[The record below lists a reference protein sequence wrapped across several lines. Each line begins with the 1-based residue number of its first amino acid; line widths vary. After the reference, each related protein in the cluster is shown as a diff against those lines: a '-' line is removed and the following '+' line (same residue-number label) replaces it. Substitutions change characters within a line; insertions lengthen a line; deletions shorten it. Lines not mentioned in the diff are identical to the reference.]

1 MREVGRALNAG
12 YVVEG
17 SARRAGD
24 RLRVVAQ
31 LIDARSGA
39 HLWSQ
44 SYDRRIEDVLT
55 VQADLTTH
63 ISAALLSYV
72 RQSEVAAV
80 RARPTRLLA
89 CLDLVLQGRSRY
101 DGGKLDPDALHAAR
115 ELFARAVAVDPS
127 YAAAH
132 AYLGLTYIVDQMNAV
147 TDTRDRR
154 SLATGLDHIRTA
166 LRLEP
171 DLPLAFRTLSSAS
184 PSSGDFEGAMRAAE
198 RAVEL
203 NASDPDSLMSLA
215 KAQVRF
221 GAYGEAVA
229 NAELARRLH
238 PFAPQYYPYVH
249 GQALY
254 AAGRAADADD
264 VLADCLVRA
273 PEERNCL
280 RMQAAVLARLGR
292 TEEARELMARLTAL
306 DPRFSIAQ
314 ERTSAR
320 FGASPLMETYL
331 ADLAAAGAPAMAG
344 QARAPGAEFYSRAP
358 LALAGAGHPV
368 PLLRHHGDVD
378 ERHLEAGN
386 AADPGRGTC
395 AQVRLVEIHPG
406 DQPGAVATHAV
417 RLDVERHPLGWQPEL
432 ADGIEHPSMITLD
445 PRQPVALHE
454 ADQAGGAAG
463 SRDAER
469 EGGCGHEA
477 HADSSHA
484 RSTPSRVTR
493 QRQWLGLLRDYPRGG
508 CSDAARR
515 ACRA

>member
-1 MREVGRALNAG
+1 M
-12 YVVEG
+12 
-17 SARRAGD
+17 
-24 RLRVVAQ
+24 
-31 LIDARSGA
+31 
-39 HLWSQ
+39 
-44 SYDRRIEDVLT
+44 
-55 VQADLTTH
+55 
-63 ISAALLSYV
+63 

-80 RARPTRLLA
+80 RARPLGSLRA
-89 CLDLVLQGRSRY
+89 YDLVLQGRSRY
-101 DGGKLDPDALHAAR
+101 DGGKLDPDALRAAR

-171 DLPLAFRTLSSAS
+171 DLPLAFRTLSFGLAE
-184 PSSGDFEGAMRAAE
+184 SGDFEGAMRAAE

-344 QARAPGAEFYSRAP
+344 QARAPGAESTRA
-358 LALAGAGHPV
+358 
-368 PLLRHHGDVD
+368 
-378 ERHLEAGN
+378 
-386 AADPGRGTC
+386 
-395 AQVRLVEIHPG
+395 RLS
-406 DQPGAVATHAV
+406 
-417 RLDVERHPLGWQPEL
+417 L
-432 ADGIEHPSMITLD
+432 
-445 PRQPVALHE
+445 
-454 ADQAGGAAG
+454 
-463 SRDAER
+463 
-469 EGGCGHEA
+469 
-477 HADSSHA
+477 
-484 RSTPSRVTR
+484 
-493 QRQWLGLLRDYPRGG
+493 
-508 CSDAARR
+508 
-515 ACRA
+515 